1 MLDIK
6 KRSVHTPG
14 MERKLDTH
22 TPREPKFSD
31 GDRRR
36 NRAYNKRF
44 IPAMAIYVVLL
55 VAALQ
60 MDLDSLATKLLF
72 VAVPIVPAALTVVAV
87 VRKMNA
93 CDEYQR
99 LAGFRAMSIGF
110 GAAMVTAV
118 IMGFV
123 GIAFEGDEVARV
135 GGWAV
140 FIVGMLGWG
149 VAGSATSR
157 Q

>member
-1 MLDIK
+1 
-6 KRSVHTPG
+6 

-44 IPAMAIYVVLL
+44 IPAMVIYVVLL

-60 MDLDSLATKLLF
+60 MNLEGIVAKLLF
-72 VAVPIVPAALTVVAV
+72 VAVPIVPAVLTVSAV
-87 VRKMNA
+87 VHKMRDT
-93 CDEYQR
+93 DEYQR
-99 LAGFRAMSIGF
+99 LAGYRAMSIGF
-110 GAAMVTAV
+110 AAAMVMAV

-123 GIAFEGDEVARV
+123 GIAFKGDQIALN

-140 FIVGMLGWG
+140 FLTGMAGWG
-149 VAGSATSR
+149 VAGAAIAR
-157 Q
+157 R

>member
-1 MLDIK
+1 M
-6 KRSVHTPG
+6 HTPD
-14 MERKLDTH
+14 MERKLDTNIPH
-22 TPREPKFSD
+22 EPKFSD

-44 IPAMAIYVVLL
+44 IPAMVIYIVLL

-60 MDLDSLATKLLF
+60 MNLDSLAAKLLF

-87 VRKMNA
+87 VRNMKA

-99 LAGFRAMSIGF
+99 LAGYRAMSIGF
-110 GAAMVTAV
+110 AAAMVTAV

-123 GIAFEGDEVARV
+123 GTAFDGDQVARV

-140 FIVGMLGWG
+140 FIVGMLSWG
-149 VAGSATSR
+149 VAGAVASR

>member
-1 MLDIK
+1 
-6 KRSVHTPG
+6 
-14 MERKLDTH
+14 
-22 TPREPKFSD
+22 
-31 GDRRR
+31 
-36 NRAYNKRF
+36 
-44 IPAMAIYVVLL
+44 
-55 VAALQ
+55 
-60 MDLDSLATKLLF
+60 
-72 VAVPIVPAALTVVAV
+72 
-87 VRKMNA
+87 
-93 CDEYQR
+93 
-99 LAGFRAMSIGF
+99 MSIGF